1 MNDLQFIKIDNC
13 IININNINYLQLQ
26 GHKLT
31 ISFNDKDMTISLTD
45 SQMRQL
51 DSLIKYREIK

>member
-13 IININNINYLQLQ
+13 IININNINYLQFQ

-31 ISFNDKDMTISLTD
+31 VSFNDKDMTISLTD
-45 SQMRQL
+45 SQMKQL